1 MPLCFFYKKV
11 LLFRKESLTLQQKTK
26 QNDVKMKTKAEILH
40 LLKLYKP
47 TAKSK
52 YGLTRIGIF
61 GSVARGEQT
70 ESSDVDVCYDG
81 RVPSLLTIDRIQNDL
96 EEMFDCHVDLV
107 RIRKDVNSLLQQRIK
122 KEVLYV

>member
-1 MPLCFFYKKV
+1 MPLCFFFVNV
-11 LLFRKESLTLQQKTK
+11 LSFRKEIVTLQQKTW
-26 QNDVKMKTKAEILH
+26 QIDVKMKTKTEILH

-47 TAKSK
+47 IAKSK

-70 ESSDVDVCYDG
+70 EHSDVDVCYDG
-81 RVPSLLTIDRIQNDL
+81 RVPSLLTIDRIQSDL
-96 EEMFDCHVDLV
+96 EQMFDCHVDLV

-122 KEVLYV
+122 KEGLYV

>member
-1 MPLCFFYKKV
+1 MPLCFFFVNV
-11 LLFRKESLTLQQKTK
+11 LSFRKEIVTLQQKTWQK
-26 QNDVKMKTKAEILH
+26 DVKMKTKAEILH

-47 TAKSK
+47 IAKSK

-70 ESSDVDVCYDG
+70 EHSDVDVCYDG
-81 RVPSLLTIDRIQNDL
+81 RVPSLLTIDRIQSDL
-96 EEMFDCHVDLV
+96 EQMFDCHVDLV

-122 KEVLYV
+122 REGLYV